1 MLEEDLEERNRDL
14 GWMGANV
21 VLTLVSSI
29 VHLMENEVVCTV
41 VQSFSVADGS
51 MHQTLGPY
59 I

>member
-1 MLEEDLEERNRDL
+1 
-14 GWMGANV
+14 MGANV